1 MDEYDET
8 VRSVF
13 LRKNLWIFLS
23 KKRKKS
29 ETIVVKIKI
38 KIPFIFHPLFSIFN
52 GSIDKNA
59 QHKPLNLISITRSS
73 NNNISI
79 FVRST

>member
-8 VRSVF
+8 VTSVF

-52 GSIDKNA
+52 GSIDKNCA
-59 QHKPLNLISITRSS
+59 TQASQFNFDYALE
-73 NNNISI
+73 
-79 FVRST
+79 